1 MRYHKKVYMPDTD
14 IKKLNALVDTLNGKN
29 WRYSIHAINNIKYR
43 TYDIKNTLLYIK
55 GLKLEAENIFEYYT
69 EADAIIKICYR
80 IPYINGMD
88 IIIVVS
94 DKKELITIYLNPCND
109 LHDTLDKNI
118 YTQK

>member
-29 WRYSIHAINNIKYR
+29 WRYSIHAIDNIKYR
-43 TYDIKNTLLYIK
+43 TYDIKATLLFIK
-55 GLKLEAENIFEYYT
+55 GLILDVKNIFEYYA
-69 EADAIIKICYR
+69 EAEKITKICYR

-88 IIIVVS
+88 LIIVIS
-94 DKKELITIYLNPCND
+94 DTKELITIFINSQDDN
-109 LHDTLDKNI
+109 HVTLDKNI